1 MQICVTQLKPNPS
14 DVFHINASLI
24 SLRVLAHIVRA
35 IIYYHILIDT
45 SLKT

>member
-24 SLRVLAHIVRA
+24 SLRVLAHIVRY
-35 IIYYHILIDT
+35 ITIF
-45 SLKT
+45 